1 MALKRPIEMLDDYE
15 QQETTITRGSDDEEE
30 IGEQD
35 MLELLNI
42 EQVDTPSNTT
52 QVQVGLLHL
61 GPDQL
66 IEPLVAQCPP
76 AYRSALMEFLEF
88 RPDDASMGTTMST
101 PLRNDASFKQFMS
114 DECSISG
121 QQKSHIVAPSGSW
134 SAALMIKLHYPT
146 FTCANPE
153 DNEVADASSPC
164 PRMLMNAGFSPSNTL
179 WVEAYWRRQIPPAK
193 RGDPTHEWTEE
204 LRACHEAFTR
214 HCEERADARVE
225 LVLGSGNRKTTLKNV
240 GLVTYAVVF
249 GEARSVQVSLQVAS
263 DPASARVER
272 LLVYGYHPEYL
283 FRNPNLE
290 VSKTYDYAVALAARV
305 ARIDINYGYF
315 ERRAHRLAAL
325 GIKGRVSGDNALHD
339 AIQLLMAEKISPP
352 GSLRFESLSPA
363 IINWLRKN
371 LDVVTQAH
379 LERLLPEGS
388 TIVQFV
394 HSAMVRAGGQAK
406 AALEKLQGRSMPSG
420 LDKIAAANRAKD
432 SAVSRK
438 QEKSAEGRPVAVRV
452 KCGKCGG
459 SEFDDTNSA

>member
-1 MALKRPIEMLDDYE
+1 MALKRPMEMLDDYE
-15 QQETTITRGSDDEEE
+15 QQETKITTGSDDEEQ

-35 MLELLNI
+35 MLELLDI
-42 EQVDTPSNTT
+42 EQVDRPSNTT
-52 QVQVGLLHL
+52 QVQVDLSHL
-61 GPDQL
+61 GPDSL

-76 AYRSALMEFLEF
+76 AYRFALMEFLEF

-101 PLRNDASFKQFMS
+101 PLRNYASFEQFMS

-121 QQKSHIVAPSGSW
+121 QQKSHLVAPPGSW

-164 PRMLMNAGFSPSNTL
+164 PRMLMKAGFSPSNTL
-179 WVEAYWRRQIPPAK
+179 WVEAFWRRQIPPAK
-193 RGDPTHEWTEE
+193 RGDQTHEWTEE

-214 HCEERADARVE
+214 HCEERADARV
-225 LVLGSGNRKTTLKNV
+225 VGSGNRKTTLKNV

-249 GEARSVQVSLQVAS
+249 GEARSVQVSLQVTS

-315 ERRAHRLAAL
+315 ERRAHRL
-325 GIKGRVSGDNALHD
+325 
-339 AIQLLMAEKISPP
+339 LMVEKISPP
-352 GSLRFESLSPA
+352 DSLRFESLPPA

-371 LDVVTQAH
+371 LDVVTQAD

-394 HSAMVRAGGQAK
+394 HSAMVRAGRQAK
-406 AALEKLQGRSMPSG
+406 AALEKHQGRSMPSG

-438 QEKSAEGRPVAVRV
+438 QEKSAEGRPGAVLV

-459 SEFDDTNSA
+459 SEFDGTNPA

>member
-1 MALKRPIEMLDDYE
+1 MVPSLTLWGLSQLVGTAVSNVASTNVLLSCLQSPHRIHSLIMALKRPMEMLDDYE
-15 QQETTITRGSDDEEE
+15 QQETKITRGSDDEEQ

-35 MLELLNI
+35 MLELLDI

-52 QVQVGLLHL
+52 QVQVDLSHL

-66 IEPLVAQCPP
+66 IEPLVAQCSP
-76 AYRSALMEFLEF
+76 AYRSAL
-88 RPDDASMGTTMST
+88 
-101 PLRNDASFKQFMS
+101 
-114 DECSISG
+114 
-121 QQKSHIVAPSGSW
+121 
-134 SAALMIKLHYPT
+134 
-146 FTCANPE
+146 
-153 DNEVADASSPC
+153 
-164 PRMLMNAGFSPSNTL
+164 NAGFSPSNTL
-179 WVEAYWRRQIPPAK
+179 WVEAFRRRQIPAAK
-193 RGDPTHEWTEE
+193 REDPTHEWTEE

-249 GEARSVQVSLQVAS
+249 GEARSVQVSLQVTS

-290 VSKTYDYAVALAARV
+290 VSKAYDYAVALAARV

-325 GIKGRVSGDNALHD
+325 GVKGRVSGDNALHD

-438 QEKSAEGRPVAVRV
+438 QEKSAEGRPIAVRV

-459 SEFDDTNSA
+459 SEFDDTNPA